1 VAGMRGAGVAGAR
14 RHASGL
20 ESSGYV
26 GDWMGRAAAYWP
38 ERLAVVDPAAGG
50 GVLGTPMGA
59 PAVGADRAA
68 AADAGRFTYA
78 DMDGRARGLAGWL
91 RRAGVERGD
100 RVGVLARN
108 RVEFLDAFF
117 ACGKLGAVLVPWN
130 WRLHPVEL
138 AALATRTRPAVLL
151 YDGEFQ
157 PGAAAI
163 AEAAAPRLLHL
174 DGDGLTGSRPYG
186 EAMAAPPLAASEPGL
201 TEEDTACL
209 LFTGGTTGQTR
220 AARISYRMI
229 AWNILNTVIH
239 ELERDDVTITHT
251 PMFHTGGLLVYTL
264 PLLTLGGTVVL
275 MRAWDPAAMLDLVER
290 ERVTMFFCVPTQY
303 QLMLASERFGA
314 ADLSSLRFVTSG
326 GAPLPVS
333 LIERWRAVHDVP
345 FKQGFGM
352 TEFGPGI
359 FSMGPEHAVAK
370 AGSIGRPNWFVR
382 AAVVD
387 DDGRRLGAG
396 EVGELVLAGPSMFSG
411 YFEDEAATAAA
422 IDADGWFHT
431 GDLARVDEDGFY
443 FIVDRKKDMYV
454 SGGENVYP
462 AEVERALSEHPA
474 VLLCAVVGVPDDRWG
489 EVGRAFVVLRSP
501 TRAGGEAAAASQATG
516 GTGAGAATA
525 GDAVGED
532 DLLGFLRERL
542 ASYKVPASIRF
553 VAELPMSPQGKI
565 LRRALR

>member
-1 VAGMRGAGVAGAR
+1 V
-14 RHASGL
+14 SL
-20 ESSGYV
+20 ERSGYV

-38 ERLAVVDPAAGG
+38 GRLAVVDPAGAEPGSAAG
-50 GVLGTPMGA
+50 
-59 PAVGADRAA
+59 
-68 AADAGRFTYA
+68 GRFTYGE
-78 DMDGRARGLAGWL
+78 MDARAGSLAAWL
-91 RRAGVERGD
+91 RRAGVRRGD

-130 WRLHPVEL
+130 WRLHPVEVAEL
-138 AALATRTRPAVLL
+138 AARIGPAAQL
-151 YDGEFQ
+151 YEADFE

-163 AEAAAPRLLHL
+163 AERSAPRLLHL
-174 DGDGLTGSRPYG
+174 DGGGLPGSRPYA
-186 EAMAAPPLAASEPGL
+186 EAMAEPPLDAPEPDVA
-201 TEEDTACL
+201 EEDTACL
-209 LFTGGTTGQTR
+209 LFTGGTTGVAK

-229 AWNILNTVIH
+229 AWNLLNTVIH
-239 ELERDDVTITHT
+239 ELDRGDVTITHT

-275 MRAWDPAAMLDLVER
+275 MRAWDPEAMLELVER
-290 ERVTMFFCVPTQY
+290 ERVTVFFCVPTQY
-303 QLMLASERFGA
+303 QRMLASERFA
-314 ADLSSLRFVTSG
+314 TADLSSLRFVTSG
-326 GAPLPVS
+326 GAPLPPS

-382 AAVVD
+382 AAVLD
-387 DDGRRLGAG
+387 EGGRPLGAG
-396 EVGELVLAGPSMFSG
+396 EVGELVLKGPSMFSG

-431 GDLARVDEDGFY
+431 GDLARRDQDGFY

-462 AEVERALSEHPA
+462 AEVERALCEHPG
-474 VLLCAVVGVPDDRWG
+474 VLMCAVVGVQDERWG
-489 EVGRAFVVLRSP
+489 EVGRAFVVRSP
-501 TRAGGEAAAASQATG
+501 TAGATGEA
-516 GTGAGAATA
+516 
-525 GDAVGED
+525 E
-532 DLLGFLRERL
+532 LLEFLRARL
-542 ASYKVPASIRF
+542 AGYKVPASVRF
-553 VAELPMSPQGKI
+553 VAELPMSPQGKV
-565 LRRALR
+565 LKRALR